1 MDSDLI
7 VVTFDSAGAAG
18 RVRDALKGLP
28 RSRLLGLDNVAVV
41 TKDSAG
47 RVSLPLRQEAR
58 ATQGDAVL
66 CSIVDLVFG
75 SPIEVTTRALV
86 KAGLDER
93 FAEEVVR
100 KMREDCSALL
110 FLVRYDSLSD
120 TGELLKA
127 LVPFKG
133 VMHQTTLSPG
143 TERAVLALREESSG
157 RSLDASAHVWA
168 Y

>member
-7 VVTFDSAGAAG
+7 VMTFDSAGGAG

-28 RSRLLGLDNVAVV
+28 KSRLLGLDNAAVV
-41 TKDSAG
+41 IKDSVG
-47 RVSLPLRQEAR
+47 RVALPPRLESR
-58 ATQGDAVL
+58 AAQGDAVL

-75 SPIEVTTRALV
+75 APIEATTQALV

-93 FAEEVVR
+93 FVEEVVT

-120 TGELLKA
+120 TRELLQA
-127 LVPFKG
+127 LASFKG

-143 TERAVLALREESSG
+143 AERAVLALRG
-157 RSLDASAHVWA
+157 
-168 Y
+168 